1 VSRELAGL
9 IRLGKSAFSESDC
22 MRAERYL
29 LEALDGGA
37 DYPDIYYTL
46 GLIDHQ
52 RGNYRRAVERFGQAV
67 SLNPGYTEALLSLSI
82 TLNDMGRYDEARDA
96 YDRAAEILSR
106 GGGSPGENLFRG
118 RIANLHKELGE
129 LYLALG
135 QHDDAIREFRHALSV
150 APGYPDLRVRLVT
163 ALREAGRT
171 DEARNEVDAFLAE
184 SPENAAALIQKG
196 ILHYLAGE
204 KGRAHSAWE
213 EALYKEPLNKIVQV
227 YLNTIDRDPPAA
239 GG

>member
-1 VSRELAGL
+1 
-9 IRLGKSAFSESDC
+9 
-22 MRAERYL
+22 
-29 LEALDGGA
+29 
-37 DYPDIYYTL
+37 
-46 GLIDHQ
+46 
-52 RGNYRRAVERFGQAV
+52 
-67 SLNPGYTEALLSLSI
+67 
-82 TLNDMGRYDEARDA
+82 MGRYDAARDA

-106 GGGSPGENLFRG
+106 MGGSPGENLFRG

-135 QHDDAIREFRHALSV
+135 QHADAIREYRHALSI

-184 SPENAAALIQKG
+184 IPGNAAALIQKG

-204 KGRAHSAWE
+204 KARAQRAWE
-213 EALYKEPLNKIVQV
+213 EALYKDPLNKLVQV
-227 YLNTIDRDPPAA
+227 YLNTIDRENPP
-239 GG
+239 G